1 MTGRSTQ
8 YDRGIAVRQRGGE
21 ETAQKDEKKAKPCS
35 RPPVLTALGRKQA
48 LLCVVPPKFNAAG
61 SL

>member
-1 MTGRSTQ
+1 M
-8 YDRGIAVRQRGGE
+8 AVRQRGGE